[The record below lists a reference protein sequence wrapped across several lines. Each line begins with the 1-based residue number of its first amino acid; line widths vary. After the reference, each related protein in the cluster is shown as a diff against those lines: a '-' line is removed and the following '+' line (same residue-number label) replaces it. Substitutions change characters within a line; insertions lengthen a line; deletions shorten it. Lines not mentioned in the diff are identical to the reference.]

1 MWGNQ
6 ELNTSGS
13 EGTLPHSL
21 WAVGSPDPSQSNY
34 VMLPGTQD
42 AILLLPGDPT
52 MPRASGG
59 HLRGARAH
67 VAKTPGSNGLRSPG
81 LEESE
86 VAATHVDCRE
96 AVGIGVSPSLV
107 LWNQNKMEVDPT
119 HGRPGPQTFT
129 CEILDPSFHSGR
141 TV

>member
-6 ELNTSGS
+6 DLNTSGS

-34 VMLPGTQD
+34 VMLPGPQD

-59 HLRGARAH
+59 PEPMAQ
-67 VAKTPGSNGLRSPG
+67 TPGSNGLRSPG
-81 LEESE
+81 LEQPE
-86 VAATHVDCRE
+86 VTATHVDCRE
-96 AVGIGVSPSLV
+96 AVGNRRVP
-107 LWNQNKMEVDPT
+107 K
-119 HGRPGPQTFT
+119 PGPP
-129 CEILDPSFHSGR
+129 ESGQDGGGSHTR
-141 TV
+141 